1 MRDKLDR
8 DFHFWIS
15 VALMKLMFVA
25 AIFLYAVLF

>member
-1 MRDKLDR
+1 MRDKIDR

-15 VALMKLMFVA
+15 VVLMKLMFLA